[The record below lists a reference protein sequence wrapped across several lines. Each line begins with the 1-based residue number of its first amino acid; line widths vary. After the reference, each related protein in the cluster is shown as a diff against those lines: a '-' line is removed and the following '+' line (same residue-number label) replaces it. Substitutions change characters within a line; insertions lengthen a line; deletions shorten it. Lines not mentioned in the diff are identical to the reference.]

1 MELTEGRIILSEDRE
16 QMLFIQWF
24 RRNHPNTLIF
34 HIPNGGY
41 RRPSEAAR
49 LKAMGVVPGI
59 PDLFIPEWRLFIEM
73 KRTKGGKLSDVQKS
87 VIEYLQSVNYC
98 VLLAHGNDEAIKQIK
113 ENYERYIR
121 NNQD

>member
-1 MELTEGRIILSEDRE
+1 MKRPE
-16 QMLFIQWF
+16 QNLQIACVRWF
-24 RRNHPNTLIF
+24 RYQYPDEILI

-98 VLLAHGNDEAIKQIK
+98 VLLAHGSDEAIKQIK
-113 ENYERYIR
+113 ENYERHIR